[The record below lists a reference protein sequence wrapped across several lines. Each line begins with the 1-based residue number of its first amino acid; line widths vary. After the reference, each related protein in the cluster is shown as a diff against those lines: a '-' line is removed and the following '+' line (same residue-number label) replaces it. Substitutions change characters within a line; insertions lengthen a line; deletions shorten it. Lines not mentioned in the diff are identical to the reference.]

1 MLQSDGDMRI
11 QVGANDGEVISVGL
25 KEINVK
31 TLGLEG
37 FNVTGKGE
45 VANTAATL
53 DSLTLAGAERVGTTN
68 EYELKTD
75 NNLAS
80 AANVLAS
87 VTTEGS
93 AITVGDATYTVNAEG
108 NFEQSQTFAFGSGA
122 DAIASAMTPAAAG
135 ETVEADVEIG
145 GETTRISIASDGKI
159 TSASSGNTLYLDST
173 GNLTENAAGSPP
185 AATIDNLSQSLA
197 NQAGSTIE
205 FDNGTKFENDGDG
218 AVASATVATD
228 LAAAAQDDATG
239 NFAELNVTLNGET
252 TQVFVNNSGE
262 LFVANDSTSARFQV
276 AGTDGTATNLL
287 ADIEANG
294 GSVELVA
301 AGGTGDTANVGNTYS
316 ANYEVSLSGQEV
328 TAASINDALK
338 GAADGTYSIAVNVEN
353 EDGDAVLGTQTID
366 FTVAGGEVT
375 AIDFGAFAVATGD
388 ANDALGTNGESVRL
402 SADGGSLT
410 SDETTDV
417 SYFVQEN
424 GNVTNDSGQRIF
436 QDADGNFTTDETT
449 AAERSSLSELDGAL
463 SEVDALRSDL
473 GAIQNRL
480 ESAIE
485 NLGTTETNLSA
496 ARSRIE
502 DADYAVEVANMTRAQ
517 ILQQAGTSVLAQ
529 ANQIPQNVLSLL
541 G

>member
-1 MLQSDGDMRI
+1 MLQSD
-11 QVGANDGEVISVGL
+11 GANDGEVISVGL

-45 VANTAATL
+45 VANTAA
-53 DSLTLAGAERVGTTN
+53 TLAGAERVGTTN

-205 FDNGTKFENDGDG
+205 FDNGTKFENDGINGLTDGDG

-517 ILQQAGTSVLAQ
+517 ILQEAGTSVLAQ

>member
-1 MLQSDGDMRI
+1 MLQSD
-11 QVGANDGEVISVGL
+11 GANDGEV
-25 KEINVK
+25 INVK

-45 VANTAATL
+45 VANTAA
-53 DSLTLAGAERVGTTN
+53 TLAGAERVGTTN

-173 GNLTENAAGSPP
+173 GNLTENAA
-185 AATIDNLSQSLA
+185 TIDNLSQSLA

-205 FDNGTKFENDGDG
+205 FDNGTKFENDGINGLTDGDG

-287 ADIEANG
+287 ADIEAN
-294 GSVELVA
+294 
-301 AGGTGDTANVGNTYS
+301 GGTGDTANVGNTYS